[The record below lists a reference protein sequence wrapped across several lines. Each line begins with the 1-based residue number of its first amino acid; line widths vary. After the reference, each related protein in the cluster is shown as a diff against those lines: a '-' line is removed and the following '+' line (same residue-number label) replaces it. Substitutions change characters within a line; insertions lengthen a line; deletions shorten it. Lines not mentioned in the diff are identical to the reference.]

1 MTRYLK
7 VCRSTAAAL
16 ALLASA
22 MAVSPSLADPIGGG
36 HANIKSMSFNAES
49 VNTTLH
55 VISTDGQKWNMTVGP
70 DACEVGQGKLD
81 GADVFLKTSEDK
93 FLDLLAGKWKPGVMD
108 FMRGKIK
115 SNDPTKLTVLKD
127 CFL

>member
-1 MTRYLK
+1 M
-7 VCRSTAAAL
+7 SQAL
-16 ALLASA
+16 ADAFENLKNRFKPNKISET
-22 MAVSPSLADPIGGG
+22 MTFYFSLGDA
-36 HANIKSMSFNAES
+36 
-49 VNTTLH
+49 
-55 VISTDGQKWNMTVGP
+55 DGQKWNMKVSP
-70 DACEVGQGKLD
+70 DSCEVQQGKLD